1 MKHYMNIEEDLKN
14 CKDISEQY
22 KNLTSED
29 IEGAFKLSQLA
40 LSMYDRLNEIRLQV
54 NILEVKEKH
63 TKSDVKEY
71 LRSKMKLMEYIHVQS
86 RAIFISAKADIKMSR
101 Y

>member
-1 MKHYMNIEEDLKN
+1 MNIEEDLKI

-22 KNLTSED
+22 KRLTSED
-29 IEGAFKLSQLA
+29 IEGAYKVSQLA
-40 LSMYDRLNEIRLQV
+40 LGMYDRLNELRLQV
-54 NILEVKEKH
+54 NKMDIRGEY
-63 TKSDVKEY
+63 TKSDIKEY

-86 RAIFISAKADIKMSR
+86 RAIFISAKADKKLSR

>member
-1 MKHYMNIEEDLKN
+1 MNIEEDLKI

-22 KNLTSED
+22 KRLTSED

-40 LSMYDRLNEIRLQV
+40 ISMYDRLNELRLQV
-54 NILEVKEKH
+54 GVLDRNDKY
-63 TKSDVKEY
+63 TKSDIKEY
-71 LRSKMKLMEYIHVQS
+71 LRGKMKLMEYIHVQS
-86 RAIFISAKADIKMSR
+86 RAIFISAKADKKLSR

>member
-1 MKHYMNIEEDLKN
+1 MNIEEDFKI

-22 KNLTSED
+22 KRLTSED

-40 LSMYDRLNEIRLQV
+40 ISMYDRLNELRLQV
-54 NILEVKEKH
+54 GVLDRNDKY
-63 TKSDVKEY
+63 TKSDIKEY
-71 LRSKMKLMEYIHVQS
+71 LRGKMKLMEYIHVQS
-86 RAIFISAKADIKMSR
+86 RAIFISAKADKKLSR